1 MTPPSAPIVD
11 LDGLNGLAARLDGGR
26 GRRLVAIAGP
36 PGSGKSTLVADLE
49 ARLNRGAPGRAVTVP
64 MDGFHYDDAVLG
76 ALGLGARKG
85 APETFDAAGLASVLR
100 RLRARD
106 EPWVAVPVF
115 DRALEISRAAA
126 RLVPREVE
134 VVLVEGNYL
143 LFDAPPWDALPRFDL
158 SVRIAVPEVE
168 LARRLRARWEGF
180 GLPEA
185 EVARRVEDNDLPN
198 GRLVEARS
206 RPADLVLR
214 GG

>member
-1 MTPPSAPIVD
+1 MTSAAPPAPA
-11 LDGLNGLAARLDGGR
+11 LDALVRRLAEGR

-36 PGSGKSTLVADLE
+36 PGSGKSTLAADLE
-49 ARLNRGAPGRAVTVP
+49 ARLNQGAPGRAAVVP

-85 APETFDAAGLASVLR
+85 APETFDAAGLGSILR

-115 DRALEISRAAA
+115 DRALELSRAAA
-126 RLVPREVE
+126 RLVAREVE

-143 LFDAPPWDALPRFDL
+143 LLDAPPWDALPPFDHA
-158 SVRIAVPEVE
+158 VRIAVPEAE
-168 LARRLRARWEGF
+168 LRRRLRARWRGL

-185 EVARRVEDNDLPN
+185 EIARRVEGNDLPN
-198 GRLVEARS
+198 GRLVESRS
-206 RPADLVLR
+206 RPADLVL
-214 GG
+214 GGG